1 MTDTTSA
8 EQAVTAI
15 VERDHLRL
23 SPEEYERLV
32 RLYAELQPQLAAL
45 RLPELSNREP
55 AVIYPARA

>member
-1 MTDTTSA
+1 MIDSA
-8 EQAVTAI
+8 AQQAVAAI

-32 RLYAELQPQLAAL
+32 RIYAELQPQLAAL
-45 RLPELSNREP
+45 RLPEIRDREP